1 MSRIDNHARWRFTH
15 AMREQIGFERLAG
28 LVAFARA
35 GSSGSFTRAAR
46 SLGVSPS
53 AVSKSIR
60 RLEKHLGVSLFTRT
74 TRALTLTPEGRELHD
89 RTLKLLQDAEE
100 IEQIATAVR
109 GEPSGPL
116 RVAASLPI
124 GLHLIAP
131 SLPAFRRAHPR
142 VTIDLR
148 LDDQLVD
155 LVEQGIDVAVRI
167 GDLADSRLSS
177 LRLAPLR
184 LGAFASP
191 AYLAARGVPRHPDE
205 LEGHETVNLRYKS
218 SGQAF
223 RWPFRIGEREVE
235 MVPPSAVIADASEA
249 VLATLVAGAGIG
261 ICAAFIAAP
270 YVRRGELVPVLAE
283 YSVER
288 HALTAVWP
296 ENRGINPAVRAF
308 LEHLKTISGQI
319 RAA

>member
-1 MSRIDNHARWRFTH
+1 MK
-15 AMREQIGFERLAG
+15 EQIGFERLAG
-28 LVAFARA
+28 LVAFAQA
-35 GSSGSFTRAAR
+35 GSAGSFTRAAH

-53 AVSKSIR
+53 AVSKSIQ

-74 TRALTLTPEGRELHD
+74 TRALSLTPEGRELHH
-89 RTLKLLQDAEE
+89 RALKLLQEAQE

-116 RVAASLPI
+116 KIAASLPV

-131 SLPAFRRAHPR
+131 SLPAFRAAHPQ

-148 LDDQLVD
+148 LDDRIVD
-155 LVEQGIDVAVRI
+155 IVEQGIDVAVRI

-177 LRLAPLR
+177 LRLAPLQ
-184 LGAFASP
+184 LCAFASP
-191 AYLAARGVPRHPDE
+191 AYLAVRGLPRHPDE
-205 LEGHETVNLRYKS
+205 LEAHETVNLRYKS

-223 RWPFRIGEREVE
+223 RWPFRLGEREVE
-235 MVPPSAVIADASEA
+235 MIPSSAVVVDASEA
-249 VLATLVAGAGIG
+249 VLACLVAGGGIG

-283 YSVER
+283 YSVHR
-288 HALTAVWP
+288 HALTALWP
-296 ENRGINPAVRAF
+296 ESRGINPAVRAF
-308 LEHLKTISGQI
+308 LEHLRTIS
-319 RAA
+319 RHVRTA

>member
-1 MSRIDNHARWRFTH
+1 MK
-15 AMREQIGFERLAG
+15 EQIGFERLAG
-28 LVAFARA
+28 LLAFARA
-35 GSSGSFTRAAR
+35 GSSGSFTSAAR

-53 AVSKSIR
+53 AVSKSVQ

-89 RTLKLLQDAEE
+89 RALKLLQDAEE

-109 GEPSGPL
+109 SDPSGLL

-131 SLPAFRRAHPR
+131 SLPAFRTAHPK
-142 VTIDLR
+142 VQIDLR
-148 LDDQLVD
+148 LDDHLVD
-155 LVEQGIDVAVRI
+155 IVEQGIDVAVRI
-167 GDLADSRLSS
+167 GELADSRLSS
-177 LRLAPLR
+177 LGLAPLR
-184 LGAFASP
+184 LCAFASP
-191 AYLAARGVPRHPDE
+191 AYLAARGMPRHPDE

-223 RWPFRIGEREVE
+223 RWPFRLGEREVE
-235 MVPPSAVIADASEA
+235 IIPSSAVVVDASEA
-249 VLATLVAGAGIG
+249 VLACLVAGGGIG

-270 YVRRGELVPVLAE
+270 YVRRGELVPVLADHA
-283 YSVER
+283 VER

-296 ENRGINPAVRAF
+296 ESRNINPAVRAF
-308 LEHLKTISGQI
+308 LEHLKNIS
-319 RAA
+319 RHVRTA

>member
-1 MSRIDNHARWRFTH
+1 MK
-15 AMREQIGFERLAG
+15 EQIGFERLAG
-28 LVAFARA
+28 LLAFARA
-35 GSSGSFTRAAR
+35 GSSGSFTNAAR

-53 AVSKSIR
+53 AVSKSIQ

-74 TRALTLTPEGRELHD
+74 TRALTLTAEGREIHQ
-89 RTLKLLQDAEE
+89 RALKLLQDAEE
-100 IEQIATAVR
+100 IEQIAMAVR

-116 RVAASLPI
+116 RIAASLPI
-124 GLHLIAP
+124 VLHLIAP
-131 SLPAFRRAHPR
+131 SLPTFRRSYPLI
-142 VTIDLR
+142 TIDLR

-155 LVEQGIDVAVRI
+155 LVEEGIDVAVRV

-184 LGAFASP
+184 LSAFASP
-191 AYLAARGVPRHPDE
+191 AYLAARGVPSHPDE

-218 SGQAF
+218 SGQVF
-223 RWPFRIGEREVE
+223 RWPFLIGEREVE
-235 MVPPSAVIADASEA
+235 IFPPSAVIADASEA
-249 VLATLVAGAGIG
+249 VLTSLVAGGGIG

-283 YSVER
+283 FSVQR
-288 HALTAVWP
+288 HALTALWP

-308 LEHLKTISGQI
+308 LEHLKNVSREVQAG
-319 RAA
+319 